1 MNARLPAAQRRAQL
15 LQVALETFSADGYAN
30 TTMDLVARRA
40 GVTKPVVYQHF
51 ASKHSLF
58 LELLRDVGNRL
69 ESMVAGAT
77 APTGTPREM
86 VESGISAYFRFVFE
100 RPLEFQ
106 LLFGD
111 GVRSES
117 EFASLVAQVER
128 EFADFIADLI
138 AIADMTPEDR
148 MLLANGIVGLAE
160 STARYVLLDLDRH
173 DCDDVASRVADL
185 LWSGLRGHP
194 EIS

>member
-40 GVTKPVVYQHF
+40 GVTKPVLYQHF
-51 ASKHSLF
+51 TSKHSLF

-69 ESMVAGAT
+69 ESMVAEAT
-77 APTGTPREM
+77 THTGTPREM
-86 VESGISAYFRFVFE
+86 VEAGISAYFRFVFE
-100 RPLEFQ
+100 HPLEFQ

-111 GVRSES
+111 GVRSEA

-128 EFADFIADLI
+128 EFADFIGDLI
-138 AIADMTPEDR
+138 AIDDMATPDR
-148 MLLANGIVGLAE
+148 ILLANGIVGLAE
-160 STARYVLLDLDRH
+160 ATAHHVLVDLASHNSDE
-173 DCDDVASRVADL
+173 VAARVADL

-194 EIS
+194 EVS

>member
-40 GVTKPVVYQHF
+40 GVTKPVLYQHF
-51 ASKHSLF
+51 TSKHSLF

-69 ESMVAGAT
+69 ESMVAVAT
-77 APTGTPREM
+77 THTGTPREM
-86 VESGISAYFRFVFE
+86 VEAGISAYFRFVFE
-100 RPLEFQ
+100 HPLEFQ

-111 GVRSES
+111 GVRSEA
-117 EFASLVAQVER
+117 EFASLIAQVER
-128 EFADFIADLI
+128 EFADFIGDLI
-138 AIADMTPEDR
+138 AIDDMITPDR
-148 MLLANGIVGLAE
+148 ILLANGIVGLAE
-160 STARYVLLDLDRH
+160 ATAHHVLEDLASH
-173 DCDDVASRVADL
+173 DSDKVAARVADL

-194 EIS
+194 EVS